1 MIKRLFEKLKTLRLY
16 FVSKRCFKVTYK
28 SKLNGN
34 VGIIGYYGK
43 SIDDVRRKFEKE
55 FDNSIVLDVSYN
67 VY

>member
-1 MIKRLFEKLKTLRLY
+1 MIKTLIKKLKTLRLY

-43 SIDDVRRKFEKE
+43 SVDDVKRKFEKDFE
-55 FDNSIVLDVSYN
+55 NSIVLDVSYN

>member
-1 MIKRLFEKLKTLRLY
+1 MIKTLIEKLETLRLY

-34 VGIIGYYGK
+34 IGTIGYYGK
-43 SIDDVRRKFEKE
+43 SIDGVKKKFQKE
-55 FDNSIVLDVSYN
+55 FENSIILDVSYN